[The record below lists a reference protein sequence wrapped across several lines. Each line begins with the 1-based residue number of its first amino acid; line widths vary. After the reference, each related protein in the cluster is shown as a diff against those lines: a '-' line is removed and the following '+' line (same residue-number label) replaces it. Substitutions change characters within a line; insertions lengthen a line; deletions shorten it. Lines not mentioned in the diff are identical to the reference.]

1 VTSRRAQRGVRGW
14 HIKTGPATKGRKPG
28 RWGRRVATPGSLTG
42 VAHLARLPHTICR
55 KRMQVQIL
63 RAVPGRVLRIRI
75 VLELE
80 QDAAGH
86 RRCRGEQGER
96 VRREAARVDVQL
108 CRLGVLVLDDGSGVR
123 RLAPMAA
130 RYRELPPDRRAGRRT
145 ARQEDRPRRGRPPA
159 RRAIWHV
166 LTPNRPFAPAGRP
179 EFLAARRLSLR
190 IGPRERSSH
199 QPDPAAAGDG
209 EISAAPTHD
218 EGTTRP
224 DHAGLDNRPLF
235 MEKLFRFC
243 ARRGVGWWYWPCGH
257 QPRPPESK
265 DRRSA
270 TTRRRN

>member
-1 VTSRRAQRGVRGW
+1 LPGYPTPSVENACRSRLLGLCRGGCSGFGSSSSFNR
-14 HIKTGPATKGRKPG
+14 TPPG
-28 RWGRRVATPGSLTG
+28 IAG
-42 VAHLARLPHTICR
+42 VAAN
-55 KRMQVQIL
+55 
-63 RAVPGRVLRIRI
+63 RASVSGGKP
-75 VLELE
+75 
-80 QDAAGH
+80 
-86 RRCRGEQGER
+86 RGSMFS
-96 VRREAARVDVQL
+96 L

-145 ARQEDRPRRGRPPA
+145 ARHEDRPRRGRPPA

>member
-1 VTSRRAQRGVRGW
+1 MGRARCLQPISSSHLRARSAFAEGRGNRWIHRPLVR
-14 HIKTGPATKGRKPG
+14 KTGQPT
-28 RWGRRVATPGSLTG
+28 
-42 VAHLARLPHTICR
+42 
-55 KRMQVQIL
+55 
-63 RAVPGRVLRIRI
+63 
-75 VLELE
+75 
-80 QDAAGH
+80 
-86 RRCRGEQGER
+86 RRCCSRTASPCLRSLSPHRSRACRSQRRGPG
-96 VRREAARVDVQL
+96 ARSI
-108 CRLGVLVLDDGSGVR
+108 VLVLDDGSGVR

-145 ARQEDRPRRGRPPA
+145 ARQEDRSRRGRPPA

-270 TTRRRN
+270 TMRRRN